1 MYLSLLDIYT
11 SHIIF
16 PRQEL
21 IFFAHTSHAFTIIM
35 SSNNR
40 RTNHSRRYGGSNSQ
54 HPHTNLWPQTP
65 ASNNGSIPVYSP
77 GDYDLNSNGSFSFS
91 VSGDVHAQVLE
102 AANMSGSRAGSGF
115 VNYQTPS
122 YYPPVIPGRPQWQP
136 QPYITSTGR
145 QSEPISIVAP
155 PQDYSGRDPM
165 NAIYVPASYPG
176 ATQRGQDHRLGGH
189 GTPYWVDQQNWI
201 MPPMQPGQVQGWQG
215 PNLAVPQGEYEYP
228 SRRQSLSK

>member
-1 MYLSLLDIYT
+1 
-11 SHIIF
+11 
-16 PRQEL
+16 
-21 IFFAHTSHAFTIIM
+21 M
-35 SSNNR
+35 SSNNHR
-40 RTNHSRRYGGSNSQ
+40 SHLSNGNTRSNRSQ
-54 HPHTNLWPQTP
+54 PANLWMAAP
-65 ASNNGSIPVYSP
+65 ANAPLSNLYLD
-77 GDYDLNSNGSFSFS
+77 DYDLNSNGTFSFG
-91 VSGDVHAQVLE
+91 VSNDNHAQQME

-155 PQDYSGRDPM
+155 PQDYSGRGPM

-228 SRRQSLSK
+228 SRRQSPSK